1 MAKREESVAERE
13 LVITRVFEAPAH
25 LLFEAHSKREHLL
38 KWFGPKG
45 WPLTKCEVDFRVGG
59 RFRFAMTG
67 PSGTENPPFGGEYLE
82 IERDRKIVF
91 TNGFEFPGAEKMVIT
106 VTFDETLGKT
116 KVTVHTL
123 FSSVAMKNEHVNL
136 GFAQG
141 FGSALDQLEELVSAR
156 RRRVVAQMLVSLDGF
171 IVAPD
176 EDMSWV
182 IERFDGQMADDV
194 AEFMGNE
201 CDYFV
206 FGRMTYEIF
215 SAYWP
220 RAVPYEEGDALNP
233 AGGREDQRIIGALN
247 ERPKLVFSTTLEAPT
262 WNNTRLLRGGL
273 EEEIRRLKSEP
284 GGAIATQGSASIVQA
299 LQRADLV
306 DEYLLF
312 VHPVLLGRGKPLFV
326 QGSAPRQAF
335 ELASSRTYA
344 TGVVGMTYRRRRSGN
359 A

>member
-1 MAKREESVAERE
+1 MAKREESVADRE
-13 LVITRVFEAPAH
+13 LVITRTFEAPAR
-25 LLFEAHSKREHLL
+25 LLFEAYSKREHLL

-67 PSGTENPPFGGEYLE
+67 PSGKENPPFGGEYLE

-91 TNGFEFPGAEKMVIT
+91 TNGFEFPGAEAMVIT
-106 VTFDETLGKT
+106 VTFDEARSGQTL
-116 KVTVHTL
+116 VTVHTL
-123 FSSVAMKNEHVNL
+123 FATVAMKNEHVNL

-141 FGSALDQLEELVSAR
+141 FGSALDQLEELVGPR

-171 IVAPD
+171 IVGAD

-182 IERFDGQMADDV
+182 IDRFDAQMADDV
-194 AEFMGNE
+194 AAFMGSE

-206 FGRMTYEIF
+206 FGRTTYEIF
-215 SAYWP
+215 AAYWP
-220 RAVPYEEGDALNP
+220 HAVPYEEGDALNP
-233 AGGREDQRIIGALN
+233 AGGREDPRIIRALH
-247 ERPKLVFSTTLEAPT
+247 ERPKLVFSTTLEAAP

-273 EEEIRRLKSEP
+273 EEEIRRLKSER
-284 GGAIATQGSASIVQA
+284 GGAITTQGSASIVQA

-344 TGVVGMTYRRRRSGN
+344 SGVVAMTYRRHRSR
-359 A
+359 